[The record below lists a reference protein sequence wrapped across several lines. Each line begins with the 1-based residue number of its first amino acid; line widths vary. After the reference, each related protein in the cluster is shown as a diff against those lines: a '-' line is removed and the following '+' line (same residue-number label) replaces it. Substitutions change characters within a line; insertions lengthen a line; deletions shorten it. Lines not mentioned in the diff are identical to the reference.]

1 MAWLRRGNGVAIST
15 GQRNGQ
21 PTTGERFFPRTPP
34 HRHLLSAPTPSI
46 LHPLPAPSAALQRL
60 PAPNPALHWLPGQIP
75 PATSL
80 PADPVRCPPLAPSS
94 FPASSLP
101 ASRPPWPPRV
111 SPPAPRVLPAP
122 WLASSLPAWHQSAGA
137 ASSFRRRS
145 WPGSSGT
152 RRRAGGRAVSSPRD
166 VCANT
171 KSPHCSHGGMVME
184 CLSGSDGKEAI
195 AKAANLLYS
204 ASSKGCNSYTTYT
217 RGYDKMDTVF
227 TEAHMASALRAV
239 GCGGP
244 EPDLILV
251 YGPVRC
257 HLGFPAWRLR
267 YTEIMHMGPLK

>member
-1 MAWLRRGNGVAIST
+1 
-15 GQRNGQ
+15 
-21 PTTGERFFPRTPP
+21 
-34 HRHLLSAPTPSI
+34 
-46 LHPLPAPSAALQRL
+46 
-60 PAPNPALHWLPGQIP
+60 
-75 PATSL
+75 
-80 PADPVRCPPLAPSS
+80 
-94 FPASSLP
+94 
-101 ASRPPWPPRV
+101 
-111 SPPAPRVLPAP
+111 
-122 WLASSLPAWHQSAGA
+122 
-137 ASSFRRRS
+137 
-145 WPGSSGT
+145 
-152 RRRAGGRAVSSPRD
+152 
-166 VCANT
+166 
-171 KSPHCSHGGMVME
+171 ME

-227 TEAHMASALRAV
+227 TEAHMASALSAV